1 MREGLRI
8 LLAEDNPGDVFLF
21 EEALKR
27 HAISHELTVATDG
40 EGAWK
45 WIEAAETAQAG
56 FDLFVLDLNL
66 PVRPG
71 LELLARI
78 RSSHGKMSRAPVV
91 IMTSS
96 NAMRDRSAAAHG
108 GADYYFCKPSNLDEF
123 LKLGSIVQ
131 QLWPTGSQEG
141 EPVTPEASSPLQNI

>member
-1 MREGLRI
+1 
-8 LLAEDNPGDVFLF
+8 LAEDNPGDVFLF
-21 EEALKR
+21 QEALNR
-27 HAISHELTVATDG
+27 SSIAHELTVATDG

-45 WIEAAETAQAG
+45 WIEAAEKADAG

-78 RSSHGKMSRAPVV
+78 RSSRGKISRAPVV

-96 NAMRDRSAAAHG
+96 NAVRDRSAAAHG

-131 QLWPTGSQEG
+131 QLRPADAG
-141 EPVTPEASSPLQNI
+141 EDTRPGRS